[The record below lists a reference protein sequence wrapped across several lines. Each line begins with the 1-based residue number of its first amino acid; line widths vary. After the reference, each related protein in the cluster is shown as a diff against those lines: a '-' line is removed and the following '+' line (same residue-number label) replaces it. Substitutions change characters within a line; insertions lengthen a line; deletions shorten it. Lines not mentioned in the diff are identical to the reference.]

1 MSEIII
7 ENIAELSYAEEK
19 VQQSTWLATI
29 LLIRLI
35 VGIERN
41 LDKFIMSLGFI
52 NKKGSNFPS
61 MSLKVHVYI

>member
-19 VQQSTWLATI
+19 VQQSTWLGTI

-52 NKKGSNFPS
+52 NKKRE
-61 MSLKVHVYI
+61 